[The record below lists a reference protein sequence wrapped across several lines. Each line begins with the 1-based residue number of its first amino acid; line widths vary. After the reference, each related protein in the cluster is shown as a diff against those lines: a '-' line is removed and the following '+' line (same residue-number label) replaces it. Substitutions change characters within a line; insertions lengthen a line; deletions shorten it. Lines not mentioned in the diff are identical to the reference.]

1 MGRTARLNYKVSDGE
16 EHAVAVNRSV
26 FRIGRVDDNDLIL
39 ENPYISRYHAE
50 IRFDGFTYA
59 LRDLHSTSGTFVNGE
74 RIDEQDLTNGDCIR
88 LGKSRGIE
96 FTFYAL
102 EAEAPGDG
110 ETDEDQRLQTIRVLP
125 PEEARFINTAR
136 LPAAGDLGSR
146 TVERLRALYEF
157 TSDCLTAQ
165 SPDELCGRLS
175 GFLARS
181 LQAERCAVLL
191 HRRDQDSLQIV
202 SCHPAD
208 GGGEVL
214 PSRGIANRVFRE
226 NISIMSIDAMTDL
239 RFASHDSVRLQA
251 IRSVLAA
258 PIGTKGRTLGVCY
271 VDNLTTTLAFEEEE
285 LEFLTAVARQAGLAL
300 ENLLLLDEQRRSLES
315 FIRTL
320 SASIGARD
328 DSTAGHSARVGS
340 YSSGIAKRMNLPS
353 ADCRL
358 IYYAGLLH
366 DYGKIGTR
374 DDVLLKPAELTEE
387 EYEHIKEHPLH
398 TLRILS
404 KIRFPADLSEVPMVA
419 AAHHERWDGTGYPH
433 GLKGEEIP
441 LGSRI
446 VSVADAYDALVE
458 ERPYHEAI
466 EPEVALLEITKRSG
480 TYFDPTIVQAFL
492 DYYNEEIA
500 PRLAQQAQTIGNR
513 K

>member
-1 MGRTARLNYKVSDGE
+1 MT
-16 EHAVAVNRSV
+16 VNRHV
-26 FRIGRVDDNDLIL
+26 FRIGRVEDNDLIL

-59 LRDLHSTSGTFVNGE
+59 LRDLQSTSGTFVNGE
-74 RIDEQDLTNGDCIR
+74 RIDEHDLTNGDCIR

-96 FTFYAL
+96 FTFHAR
-102 EAEAPGDG
+102 DV
-110 ETDEDQRLQTIRVLP
+110 ETSADHQADEDERLQTIRVLS

-136 LPAAGDLGSR
+136 LPPPADLGDR
-146 TVERLRALYEF
+146 TIERLRALYEF
-157 TSDCLTAQ
+157 TSECLTAQ
-165 SPDELCGRLS
+165 SPDDLCVRLS
-175 GFLARS
+175 AFLARS

-191 HRRDQDSLQIV
+191 YSRERDSLQIM
-202 SCHPAD
+202 SSHPAN
-208 GGGEVL
+208 GGVQVL
-214 PSRGIANRVFRE
+214 PSRGIANRVFTE
-226 NISIMSIDAMTDL
+226 NVSILSIDAMTDE
-239 RFASHDSVRLQA
+239 RFSSHDSVRLQA
-251 IRSVLAA
+251 IRSVMAA

-271 VDNLTTTLAFEEEE
+271 VDNLTAAGVFEEEE

-300 ENLLLLDEQRRSLES
+300 ENLYLLEEQRRSLES

-340 YSSGIAKRMNLPS
+340 YASGIAKRMNLQG

-374 DDVLLKPAELTEE
+374 DDVLLKPSELTDE

-404 KIRFPADLSEVPMVA
+404 KIRFPADLSEIPMVA

-466 EPEVALLEITKRSG
+466 EPDVALLEITKRSG
-480 TYFDPTIVQAFL
+480 TYFDPTVVQAFL

-500 PRLAQQAQTIGNR
+500 PRLMHRSQTLRTG